1 MVNSQV
7 QTPTTV
13 RQPAVAGQFYAS
25 DPDELR
31 QNIQH
36 YIKEAHSNTNI
47 RPKALIAPHAGYI
60 YSGPVAATAYVTILP
75 INTKISRVIL
85 LGPAHRV
92 YIQGLALSSA
102 THFATPLGEIKI
114 NQEAISRI
122 SSLPQVV
129 ISDQAHAQEHSLEV
143 HLPFLQTVLEDFSL
157 VPLVVGDTSP
167 EEVADVLDLLWGGD
181 DTLIV
186 VSSDLSHYHDYATA
200 CEIDQATTKAIE
212 NFQLEC
218 IESQHACGCK
228 PICGLLKIARDKKL
242 NVETLDLRNS
252 GDTAGPRD
260 RVVGYG
266 AYSFSSN

>member
-1 MVNSQV
+1 MNDSQENV
-7 QTPTTV
+7 AAIV

-25 DPDELR
+25 NPDELR

-36 YIKEAHSNTNI
+36 YLKEAHSNTNI

-60 YSGPVAATAYVTILP
+60 YSGPVAATAYVTLLP

-102 THFATPLGEIKI
+102 THFATPLGDIKI
-114 NQEAISRI
+114 DQEAIKLI
-122 SSLPQVV
+122 STLPQVI

-143 HLPFLQTVLEDFSL
+143 HLPFLQTVLENFSL
-157 VPLVVGDTSP
+157 VPLVVGDASP
-167 EEVADVLDLLWGGD
+167 KEVAEVLNLLWGD
-181 DTLIV
+181 DETLIV
-186 VSSDLSHYHDYATA
+186 ISSDLSHYHDYETA
-200 CEIDQATTKAIE
+200 CEIDKATTRAIE
-212 NFQLEC
+212 NFQLES
-218 IESQHACGCK
+218 IDSQHACGCR
-228 PICGLLKIARDKKL
+228 PVCGLLKIARDKKL